1 VAGSSTRASCCWPI
15 TLRRE
20 IGLMPGVAAN
30 LIGLAYIAAAQ
41 DRPHDAQALLDEAG
55 ALAEAHAA
63 ERILRS
69 VNEAPAELWS
79 PG

>member
-1 VAGSSTRASCCWPI
+1 
-15 TLRRE
+15 
-20 IGLMPGVAAN
+20 MPGVAAN